1 MSKEEAMLVLMDRTL
16 KYFAMAGLI
25 IVVGFGL
32 LFLIGYIIDFME
44 KRVKMKLSRRIL
56 VYLLKNERENLAHNI
71 MSVEINQDIIPQANK
86 LHDKYLKDR
95 KAIQETIEYLTDL

>member
-1 MSKEEAMLVLMDRTL
+1 MSKEEAVLTLMDRTL
-16 KYFAMAGLI
+16 KYFAIAGLV
-25 IVVGFGL
+25 IVVGFSL

-56 VYLLKNERENLAHNI
+56 VYLLKKERESLAHNI
-71 MSVEINQDIIPQANK
+71 MSVEINQDIIPRAND

-95 KAIQETIEYLTDL
+95 KNIQETIEYLTDL

>member
-1 MSKEEAMLVLMDRTL
+1 MSKEEAVLTLMDRTL
-16 KYFAMAGLI
+16 KYFVTAGLV

-56 VYLLKNERENLAHNI
+56 VYLLKKERESLAHNI
-71 MSVEINQDIIPQANK
+71 MSVEINQDIIPRAND
-86 LHDKYLKDR
+86 LNDKYLKDR
-95 KAIQETIEYLTDL
+95 KIIQETIEYLTDL

>member
-1 MSKEEAMLVLMDRTL
+1 MSKEEAVLIFMDRTL
-16 KYFAMAGLI
+16 IYFVTAGLI

-56 VYLLKNERENLAHNI
+56 VHLLKRERESLAHNI
-71 MSVEINQDIIPQANK
+71 MSAEINQDIIPQAND

-95 KAIQETIEYLTDL
+95 KAVQETIEYLTDS